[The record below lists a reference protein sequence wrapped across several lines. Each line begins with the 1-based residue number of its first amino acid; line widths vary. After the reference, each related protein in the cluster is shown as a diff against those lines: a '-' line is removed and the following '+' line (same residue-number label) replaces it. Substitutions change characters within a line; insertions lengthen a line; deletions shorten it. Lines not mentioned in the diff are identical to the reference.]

1 MNYKVGRS
9 HIHTTKHTIYLY
21 LHTLIYI
28 KHFSRKRRNTAC
40 YEESSLEKDAKG
52 LKENVVK
59 TGVNQCLNRIY
70 SAYYAKVK
78 LSCPFTILIVTEH
91 TQYNDDDQI
100 SGFRD

>member
-1 MNYKVGRS
+1 MLRRVE
-9 HIHTTKHTIYLY
+9 
-21 LHTLIYI
+21 
-28 KHFSRKRRNTAC
+28 SRK
-40 YEESSLEKDAKG
+40 EGEDS